1 MVSGL
6 LLQMVSVNK
15 KKRGKKKG
23 KKKRTKIIVDIKV
36 TNLISKQ
43 VCVRLTTV
51 FQ

>member
-6 LLQMVSVNK
+6 LLQMVSVNEE
-15 KKRGKKKG
+15 KRKKG
-23 KKKRTKIIVDIKV
+23 KKRTKIIVDIKV
-36 TNLISKQ
+36 KNLISKQ

>member
-15 KKRGKKKG
+15 KKGKKKG